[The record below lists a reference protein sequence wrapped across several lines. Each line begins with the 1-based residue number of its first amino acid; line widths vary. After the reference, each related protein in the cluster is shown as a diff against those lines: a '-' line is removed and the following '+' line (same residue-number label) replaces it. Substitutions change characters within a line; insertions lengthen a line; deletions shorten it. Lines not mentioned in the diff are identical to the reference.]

1 MPKFTTVIMS
11 NLSGVTSQCGEP
23 NVSDRTME
31 FPSVTQSAGSRTT
44 HESPPLPQAD
54 HVQIE
59 FISDGSIPSLVGEN
73 MKDKP
78 DSAGYEGV

>member
-1 MPKFTTVIMS
+1 MSKFST
-11 NLSGVTSQCGEP
+11 VTSGLTAPCRGP
-23 NVSDRTME
+23 NVYNPME
-31 FPSVTQSAGSRTT
+31 FPSVAQSGETRTT